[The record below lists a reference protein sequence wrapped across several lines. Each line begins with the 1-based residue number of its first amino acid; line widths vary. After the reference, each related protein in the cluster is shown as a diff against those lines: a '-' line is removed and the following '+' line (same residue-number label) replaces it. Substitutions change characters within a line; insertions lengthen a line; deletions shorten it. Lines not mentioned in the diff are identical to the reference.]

1 MKLKGIQFLIAGLLA
16 LPATAFSHSPTAI
29 NNTAVNSTIGLP
41 TTAINSAMQPLKLPS
56 SIAVLSEQ
64 SQAQVIDSLLEKRL
78 TQLIPP
84 LMQQQNIDMWLLIS
98 REYNEDPVLKTML
111 PATWLSARRRTMLV
125 IVNPGA
131 GKPAEFYAV
140 ARYDVGTLFKKAW
153 NVEQQ
158 PDQWQALADL
168 IKQKNP
174 KRIGINQS
182 ANFGHAD
189 GMVATELASLKQAL
203 GKQAT
208 KLVSAENLAVGWLE
222 TRLPEEIAYYQKLT
236 QLGHL
241 LIATAFSNQVITPG
255 TTSTEDVVWWLRQ
268 QSTALG
274 LPVWFHPTVSI
285 QRPSSGKFDQVKAF
299 SAAKADNVIQA
310 GDLLHVDF
318 GLTYLRLN
326 SDQQQH
332 AYVLKPG
339 ETDAPAELKQAL
351 SLGNQ
356 AQDVLTSQF
365 KAGLSGNQLLQQS
378 LSKAKQQ
385 GLKATIYSHP
395 IGHHG
400 HAAGPTIGMWD
411 NQQHIAGSGDY
422 PLHANTAY
430 SIELNVAV
438 NLPSWGNEIRIM
450 LEEDGYF
457 DGQKFHY
464 FNDRQTQL
472 HLIQTPAA
480 SPK

>member
-1 MKLKGIQFLIAGLLA
+1 MKLRGTVLLLTGVLA
-16 LPATAFSHSPTAI
+16 LPATAMALNQISVASSSPVA
-29 NNTAVNSTIGLP
+29 
-41 TTAINSAMQPLKLPS
+41 LKLPNS
-56 SIAVLSEQ
+56 LAVLSER
-64 SQAQVIDSLLEKRL
+64 SQAQVIDELLEKRL
-78 TQLIPP
+78 TQLMPA
-84 LMQQQNIDMWLLIS
+84 LMQQHNIDMWLLIS

-140 ARYDVGTLFKKAW
+140 ARYDVGTVFKKAW

-158 PDQWQALADL
+158 PDQWQALASL
-168 IKQKNP
+168 IQQKKP
-174 KRIGINQS
+174 RRIGINQS
-182 ANFGHAD
+182 ADFGHAD
-189 GMVATELASLKQAL
+189 GMVATELALLKQAL
-203 GKQAT
+203 GEQAE
-208 KLVSAENLAVGWLE
+208 KLVSAEKLAVAWLE
-222 TRLPEEIAYYQKLT
+222 TRLPEELKYYQTLT
-236 QLGHL
+236 QIGHQ

-255 TTSTEDVVWWLRQ
+255 ATSTEDVVWWLRQ

-285 QRPSSGKFDQVKAF
+285 QRPSSGKFDQISAF
-299 SAAKADNVIQA
+299 SAAKADNIIQA

-351 SLGNQ
+351 RLGNQ
-356 AQDVLTSQF
+356 AQDILTQQF
-365 KAGLSGNQLLQQS
+365 KTGLSGNQLLQQS

-411 NQQHIAGSGDY
+411 NQHHIAGSGEY
-422 PLHANTAY
+422 PISANTAY

-438 NLPSWGNEIRIM
+438 DLPQWGNGIRIM

-457 DGQKFHY
+457 DGQQFHY
-464 FNDRQTQL
+464 FNKRQTQF
-472 HLIQTPAA
+472 HLIKAPQATP
-480 SPK
+480 